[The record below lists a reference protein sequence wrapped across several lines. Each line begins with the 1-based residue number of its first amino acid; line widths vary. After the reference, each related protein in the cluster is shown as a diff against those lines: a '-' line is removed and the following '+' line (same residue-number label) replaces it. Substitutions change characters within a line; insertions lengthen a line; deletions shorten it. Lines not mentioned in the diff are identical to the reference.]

1 MTEAERPAGKSK
13 SAIEEEIDVIA
24 QRILSEIQTA
34 TTRELQDDSYAK
46 MILRSSDIDYV
57 AGKPERKDGYVP
69 TGPQR
74 EIEKMAVI
82 KALLLS
88 TWSQRLYF
96 IIRSVFMS
104 IIGAVIAFAFVIH
117 YGSLNWILL
126 VLSGLSGFIVALLTT
141 RLFDE
146 QIDRATRKII
156 SALASHRALRDF
168 ILDHF

>member
-1 MTEAERPAGKSK
+1 MTEAERSAGKGK
-13 SAIEEEIDVIA
+13 SAIDDEIDVIA
-24 QRILSEIQTA
+24 QRILSELKTA

-57 AGKPERKDGYVP
+57 AATPEQKDGVVSS
-69 TGPQR
+69 GPQR

-96 IIRSVFMS
+96 IIRSCLMS
-104 IIGAVIAFAFVIH
+104 LVGATITFAFVFH
-117 YGSLNWILL
+117 YGSLDLIL
-126 VLSGLSGFIVALLTT
+126 VILSGLSGFIVALLAT
-141 RLFDE
+141 RLLDE
-146 QIDRATRKII
+146 QIDRVTRRII
-156 SALASHRALRDF
+156 SALASHRVLRDF